1 MFYKFRIGN
10 LVGKMSVEGN
20 DKCRFWTFTVAM
32 KHPNEMPNR
41 QLDESGAPGM
51 EGRDLD
57 YRYKPGSQLARAIM
71 GETGIT
77 QGK

>member
-1 MFYKFRIGN
+1 M
-10 LVGKMSVEGN
+10 EGN

-32 KHPNEMPNR
+32 KHPNEMSSR

-51 EGRDLD
+51 GGRDLD
-57 YRYKPGSQLARAIM
+57 CRYNPGSQLARAVM

>member
-1 MFYKFRIGN
+1 M
-10 LVGKMSVEGN
+10 EGN
-20 DKCRFWTFTVAM
+20 DKCRFWTFIVAM
-32 KHPNEMPNR
+32 KHPHEMFSR

-57 YRYKPGSQLARAIM
+57 YRYKPGSQLTRAIM
-71 GETGIT
+71 GKTRIT